1 MKKTRLTLLVL
12 AAGSLIIAGPVSAH
26 HSSAIFEA
34 GKRIELTGT
43 VTEWFWANPHCLLSV
58 DVAGADGQVARW
70 VVETQA
76 PPNVIPYGWSKQS
89 FKPGDRVT
97 ITVEPARNGRPVGRL
112 LQAVLPDGKT
122 LVAGNVLPPLAG
134 AGAPPAGGTRP

>member
-1 MKKTRLTLLVL
+1 MKKTFLTLLVL
-12 AAGSLIIAGPVSAH
+12 AAGSLILAGPLSAH

-58 DVAGADGQVARW
+58 DVTGTNGQVVRW

-76 PPNVIPYGWSKQS
+76 PPNIIPYGWSKQS
-89 FKPGDRVT
+89 FTAGDRVT
-97 ITVEPARNGRPVGRL
+97 ITVEPARNGRSIGRL

-122 LVAGNVLPPLAG
+122 LVAGNVLPPPAG
-134 AGAPPAGGTRP
+134 AGAPPAGGARP